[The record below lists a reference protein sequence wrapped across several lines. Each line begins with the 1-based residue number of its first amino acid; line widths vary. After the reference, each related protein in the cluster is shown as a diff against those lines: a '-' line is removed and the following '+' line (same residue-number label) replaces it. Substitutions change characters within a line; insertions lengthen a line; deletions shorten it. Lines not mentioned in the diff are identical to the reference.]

1 MQLYGPVKVP
11 FIFSLRAVF
20 YASILLTGIKVNY
33 HCSAFTQVAYS
44 GSTKD
49 TAVTSVFV

>member
-11 FIFSLRAVF
+11 FIFSLRAV
-20 YASILLTGIKVNY
+20 ASILLTGIKVNY